1 MVKHNL
7 RYCWSSHAINIFLL
21 SVGLKIEGYDGQ
33 FTVGEYTT
41 ITCSFDLEFTLIEWI
56 YNSEVIGNSS
66 SSSIDLSF
74 SPVNDSI
81 HGRQYTCRVTTPY
94 GVQQQ
99 NVTIT
104 VQGKHYFLSNITL
117 LLNGSMLFSSRYLC

>member
-1 MVKHNL
+1 MEV
-7 RYCWSSHAINIFLL
+7 A
-21 SVGLKIEGYDGQ
+21 GYDDQ
-33 FTVGEYTT
+33 LTVSEYAT
-41 ITCSFDLEFTLIEWI
+41 ITCSFDLELTYIEWI
-56 YNSEVIGNSS
+56 YNSEVIVNSS

-104 VQGKHYFLSNITL
+104 VQGKHYFLSNNIIL
-117 LLNGSMLFSSRYLC
+117 LLNGSMLFSSRYLY